1 MKLPKRKTIQPD
13 LHAIDDQSFIL
24 TLGSSKSKKSKC
36 LTPVERRVHK
46 VNATIMGYRAY
57 STIVPTGDAP
67 SSSSNTFSN
76 NVHSNNRRNRHRLL
90 TILGIQALVAA
101 SYFLLSSPADD
112 ISTGAGEQH
121 RSLAELAAA
130 AKHTAESRH
139 RSLAEK
145 SYFPHINI
153 NFKWGEW
160 PTWTPVQHTFR
171 RLCTADA
178 RSSSYRRSLS
188 LAAVD
193 KIIPNFVTRYFGHGE
208 GGEEHFFVRP
218 RDRLSAESTRT
229 RHRLFSALPVVLKVA
244 TATKS
249 LAAAIGIRL

>member
-1 MKLPKRKTIQPD
+1 MKPPKRSRTKSD
-13 LHAIDDQSFIL
+13 LHAIDDRSVIISF
-24 TLGSSKSKKSKC
+24 GSATAKKTKC

-46 VNATIMGYRAY
+46 VNHTIMGYRAY
-57 STIVPTGDAP
+57 STIPTGDAP
-67 SSSSNTFSN
+67 SFSPTFSN
-76 NVHSNNRRNRHRLL
+76 AHSNTSNRRNRHRLL
-90 TILGIQALVAA
+90 TILGLQALVAA
-101 SYFLLSSPADD
+101 SYFLLSSPVDD
-112 ISTGAGEQH
+112 ISTPGGGGEQH
-121 RSLAELAAA
+121 RSLAELE
-130 AKHTAESRH
+130 TRH

-171 RLCTADA
+171 RLCTNDA

-208 GGEEHFFVRP
+208 GGEEGN
-218 RDRLSAESTRT
+218 RLKR
-229 RHRLFSALPVVLKVA
+229 F
-244 TATKS
+244 
-249 LAAAIGIRL
+249 LACNVGEYRNDA